1 MPAMNFQR
9 FLVPAGCLVL
19 AAWAYGVSGW
29 HGILLVA
36 GGLVMWLL
44 MQYTR
49 VMAVLRRANNRPVG
63 TVASAVMLNAKLKKG
78 AALLHVVALTKS
90 LGTLRTPEG
99 AEPEVYR
106 WTDNTDSFVDAT
118 FVHGK
123 LDAWRLTRPP
133 AADAALG
140 GTIPAHGAP
149 APAPDA
155 PSP

>member
-1 MPAMNFQR
+1 MNLQR

-19 AAWAYGVSGW
+19 AAWAYRTSGW

-78 AALLHVVALTKS
+78 AALLHAVALTKS
-90 LGTLRTPEG
+90 LGALRTPEG

-106 WTDNTDSFVDAT
+106 WTDNSGSFVDAT

-123 LDAWRLTRPP
+123 LDAWRLTRP
-133 AADAALG
+133 AADDAGSAA
-140 GTIPAHGAP
+140 PP
-149 APAPDA
+149 P
-155 PSP
+155 

>member
-1 MPAMNFQR
+1 MPAMNVQR
-9 FLVPAGCLVL
+9 FLVPVGCLAL
-19 AAWAYGVSGW
+19 AAWAYSAYGW

-36 GGLVMWLL
+36 GGLLMWLL

-90 LGTLRTPEG
+90 LGELRSPADTQ
-99 AEPEVYR
+99 PEVYR
-106 WTDNTDSFVDAT
+106 WTDNTRSFVDAT
-118 FVHGK
+118 FVEGR
-123 LDAWRLTRPP
+123 LGAWRLTRPP
-133 AADAALG
+133 ADDA
-140 GTIPAHGAP
+140 
-149 APAPDA
+149 APDA